1 MAIEAS
7 IEDMHEKLGSIE
19 TKVNVIK
26 VDLTV
31 SRASHTMVT
40 YIDIPNSA
48 KRLSMQPT
56 VSRDLVL
63 HLFPN

>member
-19 TKVNVIK
+19 TKVNAIK

-63 HLFPN
+63 HLFTN